1 MHPSVPEAACPT
13 GADFG
18 ADFGANSGAD
28 SGDAPE
34 TLLLAELTTTDLAA
48 CLALDRAS
56 LGGLWSEAQW
66 LRELEEGRRPGVGL
80 FRGGELRA
88 LATGWLVVDELHI
101 TAVAV
106 DPAWRRRGLGAR
118 VLMALLRRSLELGA
132 ERATLEV
139 STTNLAAR
147 RLYAAL
153 GFRDAGVRHRYYSNG
168 DDALIQWL
176 NLKRGLGTVNR

>member
-1 MHPSVPEAACPT
+1 MRPSVPEEPCPA
-13 GADFG
+13 GGEPGDEP
-18 ADFGANSGAD
+18 D
-28 SGDAPE
+28 SLRLAP
-34 TLLLAELTTTDLAA
+34 LTTADLAA
-48 CLALDRAS
+48 CLALDRAC
-56 LGGLWSEAQW
+56 LDGLWSEAQW
-66 LRELEEGRRPGVGL
+66 RRELEEARRPGVGL

-106 DPAWRRRGLGAR
+106 APAWRGRGLGAQ
-118 VLMALLRRSLELGA
+118 VLMALLRLSLEQGA

-139 STTNLAAR
+139 AASNLAAR

-153 GFRDAGVRHRYYSNG
+153 GFQEAGIRHRYYSNG

-176 NLKRGLGTVNR
+176 NLTRGLGTGNR